1 MKERG
6 TLPPIPPSPWP
17 WLCGCPL
24 IGQHSHVLYKDSLFH
39 SPRTLPM
46 VMCPLLL
53 LPFVWV
59 HFGPEHLVLNPG
71 NTTFIVLSILEERSG
86 YRYPTMLPQ
95 EFLKLVSSR
104 DLGKS
109 IIKADFDF
117 KPRLA
122 VCMNS

>member
-1 MKERG
+1 
-6 TLPPIPPSPWP
+6 
-17 WLCGCPL
+17 
-24 IGQHSHVLYKDSLFH
+24 
-39 SPRTLPM
+39 M